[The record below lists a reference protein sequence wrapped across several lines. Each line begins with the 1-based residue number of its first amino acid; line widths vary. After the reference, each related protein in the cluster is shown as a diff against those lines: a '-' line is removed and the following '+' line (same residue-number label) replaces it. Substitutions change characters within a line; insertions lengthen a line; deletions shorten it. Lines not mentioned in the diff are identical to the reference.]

1 MSKARANQPEDFTR
15 PLRRVLVLLVLLI
28 LGAIFMIWRIDSPR
42 VEQFRANLVDKLVP
56 SFGWAMLPVTNAM
69 AMIDD
74 FQSYARLYE
83 QNQQLRDEL
92 QQMKAWKEAALQLEQ
107 KNARLLDLNKVRL
120 DPRLTHVTGV
130 VLADSGSPFRQS
142 VLLNVGARDG
152 IRDGWATMD
161 GIGLVGRI
169 SGVGDRSARVIL
181 LTDSNSRVPV
191 TVQPSGQRGILAGDN
206 SQLPLLNFLEDAD
219 AVQPGDRVVTSGDGE
234 VFPAGLLV
242 GQVAKDA
249 EGRLRVILAADYQ
262 RLEFLRVLRS
272 HEIAAITDAGALI
285 APDPLRPLPAGVQGP
300 QVPENFR
307 PATQSGAPSGAQTTP
322 QPAPQPEPVT
332 GGDGNG

>member
-1 MSKARANQPEDFTR
+1 MAKTRSYGSEDFSR
-15 PLRRVLVLLVLLI
+15 PLRRVLVGLLVLL
-28 LGAIFMIWRIDSPR
+28 LLALFLVWRVDSPR
-42 VEQFRANLVDKLVP
+42 VERFRTALVDAVVP
-56 SFGWAMLPVTNAM
+56 NFSWAMVPVTKAVS
-69 AMIDD
+69 MIDNL
-74 FQSYARLYE
+74 QSYARLYE

-107 KNARLLDLNKVRL
+107 KNARLLDLNQVRL
-120 DPRLTHVTGV
+120 DPMLTHVTGV

-169 SGVGDRSARVIL
+169 SGVGERTARVIL

-191 TVQPSGQRGILAGDN
+191 VVQATGQKAILSGDN
-206 SQLPLLNFLEDAD
+206 STQPPLDFMEHPDQ
-219 AVQPGDRVVTSGDGE
+219 VQPGDQVVTSGDGE

-242 GQVAKDA
+242 GTVALGADK
-249 EGRLRVILAADYQ
+249 RLRVVLAADYQ

-272 HEIAAITDAGALI
+272 LKAEPITDAGALL
-285 APDPLRPLPAGVQGP
+285 APEPPQALPQGYQGP
-300 QVPENFR
+300 LLPG
-307 PATQSGAPSGAQTTP
+307 PG
-322 QPAPQPEPVT
+322 VT
-332 GGDGNG
+332 GPGATGGSNG